1 MLQMTREGYIIYQ
14 HIEFYQIPLKM
25 IFSTEIGGGCASR
38 LVQNYIISGELG
50 RFGQSNWAIIGKSK
64 G

>member
-14 HIEFYQIPLKM
+14 HIEFYQIPLNM

-38 LVQNYIISGELG
+38 LAQNYPTFPEQLRSRG
-50 RFGQSNWAIIGKSK
+50 RVRREN
-64 G
+64 